1 MRATWNP
8 SRHWALSLSH
18 GFLKNPE
25 PQHPGNETRSIA
37 TVAFASGGLS
47 ATAAYAIKR
56 RDDHATHAAL
66 VEANYDIT
74 ERHTI
79 FGRFESVENEELFEA
94 PDPLVG
100 RGYQV
105 SKATLGYAYT
115 LPVGPFG
122 LSLGGSASVYAKP
135 SALDAA
141 YGRNPKSF
149 TLFAKLAL
157 GN

>member
-1 MRATWNP
+1 M
-8 SRHWALSLSH
+8 
-18 GFLKNPE
+18 
-25 PQHPGNETRSIA
+25 
-37 TVAFASGGLS
+37 
-47 ATAAYAIKR
+47 
-56 RDDHATHAAL
+56 
-66 VEANYDIT
+66 
-74 ERHTI
+74 
-79 FGRFESVENEELFEA
+79 ESVENEELFEA
-94 PDPLVG
+94 PDLLAG

-122 LSLGGSASVYAKP
+122 LSLGGSGSIYAKP
-135 SALDAA
+135 AALDVA